1 MSFMGRFTAA
11 FVCFIA
17 LLTGIYSVRGADQE
31 LTGTPAIRYSLDKLN
46 VLASVLMIGAHP
58 DDENTGVI
66 AYLAR
71 GRKIRTG
78 YLSLTRGEG
87 GQNLLGNEQSEYL
100 GVLRTQ
106 ELLAARRI
114 DGASQYFTRA
124 IDFGFTKTVSE
135 TMGKWGHDRILSDI
149 VWVIRQQQPDVIVLC
164 FSGTPADGHG
174 QHQVSAI
181 LGREAFDAAAD
192 PTKFPEQLKWVKP
205 WQAKRVMQARFTPPG
220 GGGLPGAPGASGATG
235 LAGPMA
241 LGATGIGGPG
251 NGGGGGRGASGG
263 GRGAPVEGAINLP
276 VGDYDPVLGKSYR
289 EIAVSS
295 RSQHKS
301 QAMVQTMSFGAQ
313 STAMTVV
320 GGAPA
325 KNDLMDGV
333 DTTWNR
339 LPGGAPVGELLGRA
353 QRDFDDSHPERTVS
367 TLLEARSII
376 AEMAKNGQKWAQWK
390 QDEIDHTI
398 ALCAGVR
405 AEAQADSYAY
415 VPGATADLKLT
426 AINRSHLPMT
436 LAGIHVTGW
445 GDANAD
451 VKDRVLPYNQEE
463 SVNMKVNV
471 PKDRP
476 YSQPFWLRDSHTG
489 DTYEIKD
496 QNLIGRA
503 DAIPEVTVRFDFTVD
518 GRRFSLTEPLHYRYA
533 DPSRDEFVR
542 PVVVEPPVSVS
553 LPSQNFVVAIG
564 TVREVSVL
572 VKAMVA
578 NQAGDLVFN
587 APGGWRV
594 EPAKAGFDLKEAG
607 ATQEVKFRLT
617 PPATPGTGDFKVVAK
632 IPGGAEVAAAV
643 NVIDYAHIPA
653 QTIFEAS
660 GGRMAAVQMKVL
672 AKRVGYVMG
681 SEDKMPEA
689 IRQMGCQV
697 DLLDAKAL
705 MTGDLS
711 GYDAI
716 VTGLRAYAVRAD
728 LRAAQKRLLEYVG
741 NGGTLVVQ
749 YNRLDDRRISP
760 SVAEAFDHM
769 GPYPFVLSQGNT
781 QRVTEEDAPVKFLDA
796 ASPIVRT
803 PNLLTAADFDGWVQ
817 ERGVYFADT
826 WDSKYQTPFE
836 THDTGD
842 KDLKGSLLYT
852 RYGKG
857 VYIYTSF
864 SWFRELPA
872 GVPGAF
878 RIFANLISAGKAA
891 TK

>member
-1 MSFMGRFTAA
+1 
-11 FVCFIA
+11 
-17 LLTGIYSVRGADQE
+17 
-31 LTGTPAIRYSLDKLN
+31 
-46 VLASVLMIGAHP
+46 
-58 DDENTGVI
+58 
-66 AYLAR
+66 
-71 GRKIRTG
+71 
-78 YLSLTRGEG
+78 
-87 GQNLLGNEQSEYL
+87 
-100 GVLRTQ
+100 
-106 ELLAARRI
+106 
-114 DGASQYFTRA
+114 
-124 IDFGFTKTVSE
+124 
-135 TMGKWGHDRILSDI
+135 
-149 VWVIRQQQPDVIVLC
+149 
-164 FSGTPADGHG
+164 
-174 QHQVSAI
+174 
-181 LGREAFDAAAD
+181 
-192 PTKFPEQLKWVKP
+192 
-205 WQAKRVMQARFTPPG
+205 
-220 GGGLPGAPGASGATG
+220 
-235 LAGPMA
+235 
-241 LGATGIGGPG
+241 
-251 NGGGGGRGASGG
+251 
-263 GRGAPVEGAINLP
+263 
-276 VGDYDPVLGKSYR
+276 
-289 EIAVSS
+289 
-295 RSQHKS
+295 
-301 QAMVQTMSFGAQ
+301 
-313 STAMTVV
+313 
-320 GGAPA
+320 
-325 KNDLMDGV
+325 
-333 DTTWNR
+333 
-339 LPGGAPVGELLGRA
+339 
-353 QRDFDDSHPERTVS
+353 
-367 TLLEARSII
+367 
-376 AEMAKNGQKWAQWK
+376 
-390 QDEIDHTI
+390 
-398 ALCAGVR
+398 
-405 AEAQADSYAY
+405 
-415 VPGATADLKLT
+415 
-426 AINRSHLPMT
+426 
-436 LAGIHVTGW
+436 
-445 GDANAD
+445 
-451 VKDRVLPYNQEE
+451 
-463 SVNMKVNV
+463 
-471 PKDRP
+471 
-476 YSQPFWLRDSHTG
+476 
-489 DTYEIKD
+489 
-496 QNLIGRA
+496 
-503 DAIPEVTVRFDFTVD
+503 
-518 GRRFSLTEPLHYRYA
+518 
-533 DPSRDEFVR
+533 
-542 PVVVEPPVSVS
+542 
-553 LPSQNFVVAIG
+553 VVAIG